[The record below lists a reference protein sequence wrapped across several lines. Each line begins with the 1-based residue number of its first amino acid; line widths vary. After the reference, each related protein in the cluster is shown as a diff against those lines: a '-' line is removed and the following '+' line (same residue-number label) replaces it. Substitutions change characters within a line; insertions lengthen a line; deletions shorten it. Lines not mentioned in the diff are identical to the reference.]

1 MESTF
6 SAEVLH
12 FYYVIRNQFYPHDID
27 VVYIFYAGGIW

>member
-12 FYYVIRNQFYPHDID
+12 FYYVIRNQFYLAHTN
-27 VVYIFYAGGIW
+27 VGNFVYTD